1 MAKRRIMFTFPP
13 ELITEPVI
21 YNLGQQFKV
30 ITNIRR
36 ADVTEDR
43 GWVVLE
49 LEGREQD
56 IEEGIAWVIAKGVR
70 VDPVGGDIVEG

>member
-1 MAKRRIMFTFPP
+1 MAKRRVMFTFPP

-30 ITNIRR
+30 VTNIRR

-49 LEGREQD
+49 MEGREED
-56 IEEGIAWVIAKGVR
+56 IEGGISWVTGKGVR
-70 VDPVGGDIVEG
+70 VDPIGGDIVEG